1 MTKIQMKNAALSLA
15 TEHKANKKLTAA
27 LTELFDLY
35 TKTGKLDS
43 VKREKLITHNGS
55 DYQWC
60 NRHEQYEPLENFK
73 NDKAPEC
80 KLATKYWNYLGS
92 KVKEAQDHLDKL
104 IDDEKYDEIKPAKL
118 AAETTKATRGGRYDF
133 DANALQFTDLP
144 NYYYAKDNFVQ
155 DGEL

>member
-15 TEHKANKKLTAA
+15 AEHKANKKLTAA
-27 LTELFDLY
+27 LTELFDTY

-43 VKREKLITHNGS
+43 VKREKLITKDGR

-80 KLATKYWNYLGS
+80 KLATTYWKYLG
-92 KVKEAQDHLDKL
+92 KQVTEAQEALDKL

-118 AAETTKATRGGRYDF
+118 YLEAARATRGGRYDF
-133 DANALQFTDLP
+133 EANALQFADIE
-144 NYYYAKDNFVQ
+144 NYYYSTENFIQ
-155 DGEL
+155 DGEV